1 MSNIKRAFALV
12 LCAVML
18 VTTCACGKK
27 EDTQSDSDI
36 TAQSAAANTQKSY
49 TDVPSAVSKAET
61 VYVSIDNS
69 GKETGITVTDWIHTD
84 KPQVRVEDKSDL
96 ENIRNVKTGA
106 EPLKE
111 NDRLVWN
118 MDTTDLYYSGT
129 VNNKTLPVS
138 IDIKYT
144 LDGKEMTAQEIAGKS
159 GHVEIIISF
168 KNNCFKEVTVNG
180 KTQRVYLPLLAAGGT
195 ILSESTFSSISVE
208 NGLSLGDG
216 TKQVAAVA
224 GAPGLCESLGISADE
239 LNEAVGL
246 KLSDTFV
253 ISADTTCFEI
263 TNLYFAVIPFCSL
276 DLDLVVPDS
285 ISGLTKNLDKI
296 RKMFA
301 SLEKIDINDIM
312 NILSGNVGS
321 VSELTDTV
329 NEALALY
336 DKNQALLKLGSKYC
350 TDDNLKVLSSLAEVM
365 NDEDFVKGLSVLG
378 SADLDK
384 LAESL
389 PDVAKSL
396 EKLEPLLKDETLSKA
411 LEILSSSVMVKF
423 FKQLPALSESLST
436 VQKLVGNQDFMNAIK
451 TLSDPS
457 VAAVMQKLPG
467 LMDSFDALA
476 PMLGDL
482 QSDLSDPEVQKSIE
496 NLPETMKSLNKLLGT
511 VEKNSDAI
519 KKLVDF
525 ASDDDVK
532 QLIDILSESD
542 IDVNKLSN
550 KLSSVID
557 NADETAA
564 CAKCWMEFGNE
575 YGLFTQ
581 SVDNQQTS
589 VIFIYNTPA
598 VEKPA
603 QKEVQ
608 TVKEETHWYDRILD
622 LFKKE

>member
-1 MSNIKRAFALV
+1 MSNIKRAFVLA
-12 LCAVML
+12 LCAVMIL
-18 VTTCACGKK
+18 TTCACGKK
-27 EDTQSDSDI
+27 EDTQTQTDI
-36 TAQSAAANTQKSY
+36 NATAAAAPVQKRY
-49 TDVPSAVSKAET
+49 TDVASAVSKAET

-69 GKETGITVTDWIHTD
+69 GKENGITVTDWIHTD
-84 KPQVRVEDKSDL
+84 KAQVRVEDKSDL
-96 ENIRNVKTGA
+96 ENIKNVKTNA
-106 EPLKE
+106 EPVKE
-111 NDRLVWN
+111 NGQLVWN

-129 VNNKTLPVS
+129 VNKELPVS

-159 GHVEIIISF
+159 GHAEIIISF
-168 KNNCFKEVTVNG
+168 KNNCYTECTVNG
-180 KTQRVYLPLLAAGGT
+180 KKQRVYLPLLAAGGT
-195 ILSESTFSSISVE
+195 ILSESTFSGISVE

-239 LNEAVGL
+239 INEAVGL

-253 ISADTTCFEI
+253 ISADTTCFEL

-276 DLDLVVPDS
+276 DLDLIVPDS
-285 ISGLTKNLDKI
+285 VSGLAKNLDEIK
-296 RKMFA
+296 KVFA

-350 TDDNLKVLSSLAEVM
+350 TDDNLKALESLADVM
-365 NDEDFVKGLSVLG
+365 NDKEFVKGLSVL
-378 SADLDK
+378 SSSDLDK
-384 LAESL
+384 LAASL

-396 EKLEPLLKDETLSKA
+396 EKIEPLLKDETLSKA

-423 FKQLPALSESLST
+423 FKQLPALSESLAS
-436 VQKLVGNQDFMNAIK
+436 VQKLVGNQDFMNAVK

-467 LMDSFDALA
+467 LMDSFEALS
-476 PMLGDL
+476 PLLGDL
-482 QSDLSDPEVQKSIE
+482 QADLSDPEVQKSIE
-496 NLPETMKSLNKLLGT
+496 NLPETMKSLNKLLST
-511 VEKNSDAI
+511 VEKNSDVI

-525 ASDDDVK
+525 ASDEDVK

-542 IDVNKLSN
+542 IDIKQLSS

-557 NADETAA
+557 NADEVAA
-564 CAKCWMEFGNE
+564 YAECWINFGKD

-581 SVDNQQTS
+581 RLDNQKTS

-598 VEKPA
+598 IEKPA
-603 QKEVQ
+603 VKETQ
-608 TVKEETHWYDRILD
+608 TVTEETHWYDRILD

>member
-1 MSNIKRAFALV
+1 MSNIKRAFALT

-27 EDTQSDSDI
+27 EETQSESDI

-84 KPQVRVEDKSDL
+84 KAQVKVIDDSDL
-96 ENIRNVKTGA
+96 ENIKNVKTNA
-106 EPLKE
+106 QPIKE
-111 NDRLVWN
+111 NGQLVWN
-118 MDTTDLYYSGT
+118 MDATDLYYSGT
-129 VNNKTLPVS
+129 VDKELPVS
-138 IDIKYT
+138 VDIKYT
-144 LDGKEMTAQEIAGKS
+144 LDGKEMTAQEIAGRS

-168 KNNCFKEVTVNG
+168 KNNCYKDCTVNG
-180 KTQRVYLPLLAAGGT
+180 KIQRVYLPLLAAGGT
-195 ILSESTFSSISVE
+195 ILSESTFSGISVD

-253 ISADTTCFEI
+253 ISADTTCFEL

-296 RKMFA
+296 RKLFA

-312 NILSGNVGS
+312 KILSGNVGS

-350 TDDNLKVLSSLAEVM
+350 TDDNLKALESLAGVM
-365 NDEDFVKGLSVLG
+365 NDKDFVKGLSVL
-378 SADLDK
+378 SSSDLDK
-384 LAESL
+384 LATSL

-396 EKLEPLLKDETLSKA
+396 EKIQPLLKDETLSKA

-423 FKQLPALSESLST
+423 FKQLPALSESLAS
-436 VQKLVGNQDFMNAIK
+436 VQKLVGNKDFMNAIK

-457 VAAVMQKLPG
+457 VAVVMQKLPG
-467 LMDSFDALA
+467 LMESFESLA

-482 QSDLSDPEVQKSIE
+482 QTDLSDPEVQKSIE
-496 NLPETMKSLNKLLGT
+496 NLPETMKSLNKLLNT
-511 VEKNSDAI
+511 VEKNSDVI

-532 QLIDILSESD
+532 QLIDVLTESD
-542 IDVNKLSN
+542 IDIKQLGS

-557 NADETAA
+557 NADEVASYA
-564 CAKCWMEFGNE
+564 ECWIKFGKD
-575 YGLFTQ
+575 YGLFTK
-581 SVDNQQTS
+581 SVENQQTS

-603 QKEVQ
+603 QKEAQ